1 MHIKFIFI
9 NLLGIFNRSGL
20 VGIQSE
26 EDSICREEV
35 SVDLGRNSDQ
45 KTEVSK
51 LSHIPIS

>member
-1 MHIKFIFI
+1 MFR

-26 EDSICREEV
+26 EDSTCREEV

>member
-1 MHIKFIFI
+1 MHIKCVFR

-26 EDSICREEV
+26 EDSTCREEV

-51 LSHIPIS
+51 LSHISLR

>member
-1 MHIKFIFI
+1 MHIKCMFR

-26 EDSICREEV
+26 EDSTCREEV
-35 SVDLGRNSDQ
+35 SVDLGWNSDQ

-51 LSHIPIS
+51 LSHISLG